1 MKKTFLKITLLST
14 TLSALLSTIS
24 LNALATKSHT
34 DNKTTDSNHAVE
46 ISKSE
51 NKDTSAVDNSD
62 LKKDETKDE
71 AKYQKIIDDFKKHML
86 AIKTEFKTQIK
97 EFRQKIKDLNE
108 QKKQAYIKLTTQ
120 AQQYLKDEKAF
131 KQKLPIHKRKDLT
144 NMAKEG

>member
-34 DNKTTDSNHAVE
+34 DNKATDTNHVAE

-51 NKDTSAVDNSD
+51 NLD
-62 LKKDETKDE
+62 LKKDEAKDE
-71 AKYQKIIDDFKKHML
+71 AMHQKIIDDFKKYML
-86 AIKTEFKTQIK
+86 AIKPEVKAEIK

-131 KQKLPIHKRKDLT
+131 KQKLPINKRKDLT